1 MITCRRFALVIA
13 VGALSVAVP
22 AAARRRPTGAPEPP
36 GRRIRPSTSH
46 KCTPHNQAY
55 TASGLLVSWA
65 ATQTAGGT
73 SSGTITV
80 HATRTNHH
88 AAKAK
93 GTDVTYTLTSAK
105 VTFGKGVNP
114 PTAGDRTKVIG
125 KDECARQEMRPDR
138 LHADDQPS
146 EGRRQEREAITA
158 RGVNRPLPQRSERR
172 VNPRHIHSPRED

>member
-1 MITCRRFALVIA
+1 MRTCRRFALVIA

-22 AAARRRPTGAPEPP
+22 AAAKMPSHPAHPRHPAQ
-36 GRRIRPSTSH
+36 RIRPSTSH

-80 HATRTNHH
+80 HVTRTNHH

-125 KDECARQEMRPDR
+125 KTSVLANRC
-138 LHADDQPS
+138 DQTGFTPTIS
-146 EGRRQEREAITA
+146 VRKVDVKSAKQ
-158 RGVNRPLPQRSERR
+158 
-172 VNPRHIHSPRED
+172 